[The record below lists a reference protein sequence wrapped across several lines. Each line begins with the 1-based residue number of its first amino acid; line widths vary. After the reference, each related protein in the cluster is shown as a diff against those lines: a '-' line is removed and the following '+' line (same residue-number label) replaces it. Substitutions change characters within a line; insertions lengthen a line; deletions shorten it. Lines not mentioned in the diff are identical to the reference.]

1 MANDEERAGLR
12 GHIAALETR
21 VQALPADK
29 QPARN
34 YVIKTQVFDE
44 CIGLPP
50 PDGPEEPPTAP
61 AGGESV
67 HTRLDRIEAQLQR
80 VIEIL
85 EGKRDA
91 PRSTDP
97 RST

>member
-1 MANDEERAGLR
+1 MAHDEERAGLR

-21 VQALPADK
+21 VQTLPADK

-50 PDGPEEPPTAP
+50 PDGPEEPP
-61 AGGESV
+61 AGPVSGESV
-67 HTRLDRIEAQLQR
+67 HTRLDRIEDQLQR
-80 VIEIL
+80 IIKLL
-85 EGKRDA
+85 EGK
-91 PRSTDP
+91 
-97 RST
+97 